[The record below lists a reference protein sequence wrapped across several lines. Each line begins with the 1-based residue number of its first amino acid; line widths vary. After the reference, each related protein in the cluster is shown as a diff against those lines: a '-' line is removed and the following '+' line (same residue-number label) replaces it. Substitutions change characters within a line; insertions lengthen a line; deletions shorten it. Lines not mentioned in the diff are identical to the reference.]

1 MAPPS
6 TRGTASRVHGG
17 WKQRNYDYFVVEHEV
32 HECWKSPSACPEA
45 VLTTSGV
52 GAKMPHPVM
61 TKKVP
66 IVSDRAPRV
75 ANQTQAVRCDNL
87 VYVSGQIGCDPVTG
101 ILAEGLEAQTERMLA
116 NLDAVLAVA
125 NCSKENIVAVT
136 MMFSDMQYFKRADEI
151 YAAWSPPRETIP
163 LPVRRAFASKHLPG
177 GALVQIEAVAAV
189 S

>member
-1 MAPPS
+1 
-6 TRGTASRVHGG
+6 
-17 WKQRNYDYFVVEHEV
+17 
-32 HECWKSPSACPEA
+32 
-45 VLTTSGV
+45 LTTSGV
-52 GAKMPHPVM
+52 CAKMPHPVM

-151 YAAWSPPRETIP
+151 YAAWSPSRETIP